1 MGSRVSCKSNTRG
14 MKNWRFWSI
23 PRFISKTAIVTMED
37 GYELVC
43 NLSTGAISN
52 DFSDPNSDFKG
63 TFNISDIASTVLY
76 VIITKEERL
85 RGAVR

>member
-1 MGSRVSCKSNTRG
+1 
-14 MKNWRFWSI
+14 
-23 PRFISKTAIVTMED
+23 MED

-85 RGAVR
+85 SAVR

>member
-1 MGSRVSCKSNTRG
+1 
-14 MKNWRFWSI
+14 
-23 PRFISKTAIVTMED
+23 MED

>member
-1 MGSRVSCKSNTRG
+1 
-14 MKNWRFWSI
+14 
-23 PRFISKTAIVTMED
+23 MED

-85 RGAVR
+85 SAVRWRGVTFGYLIYSN